1 MILSTCLERVASDLD
16 TVLNCTFNFFIY
28 TYLLNWLIFFTT
40 TILHSK
46 SYFIECQPNLQLKY
60 NSNIPYHE
68 ALNSSQMEAVNFTEG
83 PLLVIAGAGSG
94 KTRTLTYRVA
104 RLVEKG
110 VAPDSILLLTFTR
123 KASFEMLKRAALLLD
138 N

>member
-1 MILSTCLERVASDLD
+1 MKENLD
-16 TVLNCTFNFFIY
+16 RLVLLFFI
-28 TYLLNWLIFFTT
+28 IAVFSRFKV
-40 TILHSK
+40 IIMK
-46 SYFIECQPNLQLKY
+46 MKV

-68 ALNSSQMEAVNFTEG
+68 ALNPSQLEAVNFTEG

-138 N
+138 NRYATWALICRPGNYISN